1 MREYFQ
7 RFSNQVENSSTFAIS
22 QRVIFQGSNWRIIN
36 LSSLKPLETDPLK
49 LMEPIRDV
57 MLANLANPTANPH
70 LHWIPEKFSN
80 SILFQPP
87 FQLVFQ
93 IATLEIDLR

>member
-7 RFSNQVENSSTFAIS
+7 RFSKYIENSTTLQF
-22 QRVIFQGSNWRIIN
+22 RNGSHFPGVE
-36 LSSLKPLETDPLK
+36 LAHDELVKAKTLQSDPLK

-70 LHWIPEKFSN
+70 LHWI
-80 SILFQPP
+80 LFQPP
-87 FQLVFQ
+87 FKLVF
-93 IATLEIDLR
+93 